1 MVPSMHVYTRA
12 KHESVCHRRHGV
24 IRCVCVLM
32 RACVSKNLPHQQDLE
47 RSDAVCAFNAYF
59 AERMGQMGRM
69 SLSERRRAVSCDRG
83 AEAVVE
89 VTGTRRGGCDDGD
102 GGCPSTKH
110 SG

>member
-1 MVPSMHVYTRA
+1 MCGCVD
-12 KHESVCHRRHGV
+12 EG
-24 IRCVCVLM
+24 VCVQEFATSA
-32 RACVSKNLPHQQDLE
+32 RN
-47 RSDAVCAFNAYF
+47 DAVCAFNAYF
-59 AERMGQMGRM
+59 AERMGQIGRM
-69 SLSERRRAVSCDRG
+69 SLSETRRAVGCDRG